1 MNKTQKTAYNTR
13 KTGKTTW
20 KKRIVQILTWPFRM
34 CRKLWNWLKSIDIIG
49 MINLTLLVVIII
61 LFSVLIIDFVR
72 YNRYVRSGAANR
84 YGQSGE
90 ISAVADKKQSKDI
103 DSRKV
108 TNRTFKTTLPIR
120 ADKQTNIK
128 PKIRT
133 IGVDKPE
140 VVKELSLPA
149 NELPKQVLSGDV
161 IVDNYPSSPVL
172 SNGVKINGNLIIQNT
187 RKYTIPCDAKINGH
201 LFIRNARVNFCG
213 KFTVNGNIYVTR
225 GSAFGAIPENA
236 KVNGQIIL

>member
-13 KTGKTTW
+13 KTGENTW
-20 KKRIVQILTWPFRM
+20 KKRIAKILTWPFRM

-61 LFSVLIIDFVR
+61 LFSALIIDFVR
-72 YNRYVRSGAANR
+72 YNRQVRSGAR

-90 ISAVADKKQSKDI
+90 ISAMVDKKQSGDI

-108 TNRTFKTTLPIR
+108 GKRTFKTTLPIR

-133 IGVDKPE
+133 IGVEKPE
-140 VVKELSLPA
+140 IVKELSLPA
-149 NELPKQVLSGDV
+149 SELPKQVLSGDV
-161 IVDNYPSSPVL
+161 IVDNYPTSPVL
-172 SNGVKINGNLIIQNT
+172 SNGVKINVNLIIQNT